1 MSNGSVSSSSPVARL
16 CHIIQWKHF
25 DGYGF
30 NLHAEKGK
38 PGQYIGK
45 VDEGSPAEAAGL
57 KQGDRIIEV
66 NGVNISNENH
76 KQVVQRIK
84 AIPNQTKLL
93 VVDSEADKYFKAN
106 NTIIKSSLPD
116 VMHLQTPAFNEG
128 DEMDINGEESDT
140 NGEDTGSPKS
150 EKSAASAEPET
161 QPEKLSYK
169 SSSSGT
175 TPTSERKHNLD
186 YSSEPPL
193 LDSADEGTVPV
204 ETALRSLSSNGS
216 NNDTL
221 DHSNSNSSLNLNMT
235 AKELRA
241 QLASRKKYD
250 PKKESMDF
258 KKKFDIVQKL

>member
-1 MSNGSVSSSSPVARL
+1 MSNGSLSSSTPVARL

-45 VDEGSPAEAAGL
+45 VDDGSPAEAAGL

-93 VVDSEADKYFKAN
+93 VVDNEADKYFKAN
-106 NTIIKSSLPD
+106 NIIIKSSLPD
-116 VMHLQTPAFNEG
+116 VLYLQTPVTNE
-128 DEMDINGEESDT
+128 DNEVDMNGEKGEENCEDT
-140 NGEDTGSPKS
+140 NSHKS
-150 EKSAASAEPET
+150 EKSAASGEHET

-169 SSSSGT
+169 SSSTGT
-175 TPTSERKHNLD
+175 TPSSERKHELG
-186 YSSEPPL
+186 YSTEL
-193 LDSADEGTVPV
+193 QVDSADEGLSSV
-204 ETALRSLSSNGS
+204 ETSPRPPPSNGS

-221 DHSNSNSSLNLNMT
+221 DHNNRNSTLNLNMT

>member
-1 MSNGSVSSSSPVARL
+1 MSNGSLSSSKPVARL
-16 CHIIQWKHF
+16 CHIIQWKDF

-57 KQGDRIIEV
+57 KQGDRIVEV
-66 NGVNISNENH
+66 NGVNIANENH

-84 AIPNQTKLL
+84 AIQNETKLL
-93 VVDSEADKYFKAN
+93 VVDSEADKYFKAQN
-106 NTIIKSSLPD
+106 IIIKSSLPD
-116 VMHLQTPAFNEG
+116 VHYLKTPMTDTD
-128 DEMDINGEESDT
+128 DEVDMNGEKGDGNCVDT
-140 NGEDTGSPKS
+140 HSHQS
-150 EKSAASAEPET
+150 ERSAASPEPEG

-169 SSSSGT
+169 SSSGGT
-175 TPTSERKHNLD
+175 TPSSERKHELG
-186 YSSEPPL
+186 SSTEL
-193 LDSADEGTVPV
+193 QVDSADEGLSSV
-204 ETALRSLSSNGS
+204 ETTASPPGNESSNDATDH
-216 NNDTL
+216 NNR
-221 DHSNSNSSLNLNMT
+221 NSSLNLNMT

-241 QLASRKKYD
+241 KLASRKKYD

>member
-1 MSNGSVSSSSPVARL
+1 MSNGSLSSSTPVARL

-45 VDEGSPAEAAGL
+45 VDDGSPAEAAGL
-57 KQGDRIIEV
+57 KQGDRIVEV
-66 NGVNISNENH
+66 NGVNIANENH

-106 NTIIKSSLPD
+106 NIIIKSSLPD
-116 VMHLQTPAFNEG
+116 VLYLQTPVPNE
-128 DEMDINGEESDT
+128 DNEVDMNGEKSDENCEDT
-140 NGEDTGSPKS
+140 NSHKS
-150 EKSAASAEPET
+150 EKSGASAEPET

-169 SSSSGT
+169 SSSTGT
-175 TPTSERKHNLD
+175 TPSSERKHELG
-186 YSSEPPL
+186 YSTEL
-193 LDSADEGTVPV
+193 QVDSADEGISSV
-204 ETALRSLSSNGS
+204 ETSPRPPSNGS

-221 DHSNSNSSLNLNMT
+221 DHNNRNSTLNLNMT

>member
-1 MSNGSVSSSSPVARL
+1 MSNGSLSTSTPVARL

-30 NLHAEKGK
+30 NLHAEKGN

-57 KQGDRIIEV
+57 KQGDRIVEV

-84 AIPNQTKLL
+84 AISNETKLL
-93 VVDSEADKYFKAN
+93 VVDAEADKYFKAN
-106 NTIIKSSLPD
+106 NIIIKSSLPN
-116 VMHLQTPAFNEG
+116 VVHRQTPVPNEDGEVDVNG
-128 DEMDINGEESDT
+128 DKGDVN
-140 NGEDTGSPKS
+140 EDTVSHKS
-150 EKSAASAEPET
+150 ERSVASAEPEA
-161 QPEKLSYK
+161 QPELFYK
-169 SSSSGT
+169 NSSTGT
-175 TPTSERKHNLD
+175 TPSSERKHD
-186 YSSEPPL
+186 MGYSPEPPQ
-193 LDSADEGTVPV
+193 DSADEGLPV
-204 ETALRSLSSNGS
+204 VERPPSSNGS
-216 NNDTL
+216 TNDTL
-221 DHSNSNSSLNLNMT
+221 DHNDRNSSLNLNMT

-241 QLASRKKYD
+241 RLASRKKYD

>member
-1 MSNGSVSSSSPVARL
+1 MSNGSLSSSTPVARL

-57 KQGDRIIEV
+57 KQGDRIVEV

-84 AIPNQTKLL
+84 AISNQTKLL
-93 VVDSEADKYFKAN
+93 VVDSEADKYYKAN
-106 NTIIKSSLPD
+106 NIIITSSLPD
-116 VMHLQTPAFNEG
+116 VAHLQTPMPNEDG
-128 DEMDINGEESDT
+128 EVDMNGEKTDG
-140 NGEDTGSPKS
+140 NCEDSSSHKS
-150 EKSAASAEPET
+150 ERSGASAEPEA

-169 SSSSGT
+169 SSSTGT
-175 TPTSERKHNLD
+175 TPSSERKHDMD
-186 YSSEPPL
+186 YSPEPQV
-193 LDSADEGTVPV
+193 DSADEGLSSV
-204 ETALRSLSSNGS
+204 ETSLRPPSSNGS
-216 NNDTL
+216 SNDGLDINNR
-221 DHSNSNSSLNLNMT
+221 NSSLNLNMT